1 MSKILK
7 VKTEHSLE
15 IKILFD
21 VLKDVLHEF
30 KMNFIQDTE
39 NNNPDSSDNEK
50 NKKDNDSDTNSN
62 SENESS
68 EEDTK
73 KKKTKK
79 AIEKKKKEK
88 AKKVSKKTKKN
99 DKNENESD
107 DNEDESG
114 DEKKKTS
121 DTEKKQSI
129 GGIKILELDEHQT
142 LLIYVKLNASQFVD
156 FYVKYPEY
164 SVGLDL
170 VELHKFLK
178 TIDKDSILTMYVDK
192 DDEQNMVFQ
201 TKNDVKPSTGK
212 YKQKLMDLDDVNK
225 KLPKQTNFEIL
236 VTMDT
241 TDFHKLCREMHQ
253 FSDYVEITCT
263 SKELKFTCQGD
274 TNSFVKTFDNS
285 DKSVRIIC
293 LNTNTKKPVIVQAI
307 YELRYLVTFGKCVN
321 LCAEMQLYLRNDY
334 PIFIHYTVATLGKM
348 LIGLTPVD
356 EKAIKKG
363 NDYDEEDDKFY
374 EETKKVVLKK

>member
-7 VKTEHSLE
+7 VKTGHSVE

-30 KMNFIQDTE
+30 KMNFIQDVE
-39 NNNPDSSDNEK
+39 NNNAESSDKKNKQKEPVSESDNDIVDDSDNDDGKKKKSKKGDDKKKKPSKKPAKK
-50 NKKDNDSDTNSN
+50 NKKNKDDS
-62 SENESS
+62 ES
-68 EEDTK
+68 
-73 KKKTKK
+73 
-79 AIEKKKKEK
+79 
-88 AKKVSKKTKKN
+88 
-99 DKNENESD
+99 ESD
-107 DNEDESG
+107 DGKD
-114 DEKKKTS
+114 KKKTS
-121 DTEKKQSI
+121 ETEKKQSI

-142 LLIYVKLNASQFVD
+142 LLIYVKLNASQFVE

-178 TIDKDSILTMYVDK
+178 TIDRDSILTMYVDK

-241 TDFHKLCREMHQ
+241 ADFHRLCREMHQ

-263 SKELKFTCQGD
+263 GKELKFTCQGD
-274 TNSFVKTFDNS
+274 NNSFTKSFDNS
-285 DKSVRIIC
+285 DKCVRIIC

-321 LCAEMQLYLRNDY
+321 LCSEMQLYLRNDY

>member
-30 KMNFIQDTE
+30 KMNFIQDAD
-39 NNNPDSSDNEK
+39 NNNENSPDKKKVDNAE
-50 NKKDNDSDTNSN
+50 SE
-62 SENESS
+62 SENESDS
-68 EEDTK
+68 DNDK
-73 KKKTKK
+73 KKKNKKVAQKKKPAKKGTKK
-79 AIEKKKKEK
+79 GNDSDDEND
-88 AKKVSKKTKKN
+88 SKNKKN
-99 DKNENESD
+99 NSE
-107 DNEDESG
+107 
-114 DEKKKTS
+114 
-121 DTEKKQSI
+121 TEKKQSI

-142 LLIYVKLNASQFVD
+142 LLIYVKLNASQFVN

-212 YKQKLMDLDDVNK
+212 YKQKLMDLDDVHK

-236 VTMDT
+236 VTIDT
-241 TDFHKLCREMHQ
+241 ADFHRLCREMHQ

-263 SKELKFTCQGD
+263 GKELKFTCQGD
-274 TNSFVKTFDNS
+274 TNSFVKSFDNS
-285 DKSVRIIC
+285 DKAVRIIC

-321 LCAEMQLYLRNDY
+321 LCPEMQIYLRNDY

-363 NDYDEEDDKFY
+363 KDYDEEDDKFY
-374 EETKKVVLKK
+374 EDTKKVVLKK